1 MMPPAR
7 ASSSRFCEGR
17 HRTPSGRQL
26 QAVGGHSYVT
36 NIDFDSLLLRCKMRH
51 RDPRLFYL
59 TMEVTVRRPGVK
71 SVLELDDEA
80 RPALLQACHPKGD
93 SR

>member
-1 MMPPAR
+1 MME
-7 ASSSRFCEGR
+7 SRDGSVEWLAKFALFFNLVSMF
-17 HRTPSGRQL
+17 H
-26 QAVGGHSYVT
+26 
-36 NIDFDSLLLRCKMRH
+36 FRCKMRH

-71 SVLELDDEA
+71 SLLELDDEA